1 MKKYAPLLLLPLLA
15 PLPSATRAQVS
26 QPPPLTVVAAA
37 TVDPDYSRLRGITQ
51 LYLDVTSTDPASDA
65 ELRGEV
71 RDLMELE
78 FRRSN
83 IAVLNFSPTS
93 REVPTPVLQLHL
105 KMERSLGRVNC
116 EIELSVLDRVQIVRN
131 KELINAITFKTSRQ
145 VGMLSEQAVSRDVRN
160 RVREMIREFIKGMK
174 NNP

>member
-1 MKKYAPLLLLPLLA
+1 MKKYTPLLLLPLLV

-26 QPPPLTVVAAA
+26 QPPPLTVLATA
-37 TVDPDYSRLRGITQ
+37 TVDPGYSRLRGITQ
-51 LYLDVTSTDPASDA
+51 FYLDVTSSDSASDS
-65 ELRGEV
+65 ELRAEV

-93 REVPTPVLQLHL
+93 RDEPTPVLQLHL
-105 KMERSLGRVNC
+105 KMDRSLGRVNC
-116 EIELSVLDRVQIVRN
+116 ELELSVRDKVEIVRN
-131 KELINAITFKTSRQ
+131 KERINATTFTTSRQ
-145 VGMLSEQAVSRDVRN
+145 VGLLSEQALSRDVRN

-174 NNP
+174 TTP